1 MTVGYT
7 KRIHGSNVKE
17 YNKLCRATQILQDFI
32 YFLQENECDT
42 RGIDE
47 TFFDNIG
54 DMIEEIFSDKGL
66 ILSSEDE
73 EEELTAFTID

>member
-1 MTVGYT
+1 MV
-7 KRIHGSNVKE
+7 
-17 YNKLCRATQILQDFI
+17 

-47 TFFDNIG
+47 TTFGNIS

-66 ILSSEDE
+66 ILPSEDE
-73 EEELTAFTID
+73 EEEF

>member
-17 YNKLCRATQILQDFI
+17 YNKLCRARQVLQDFI

-47 TFFDNIG
+47 TTFGNIS

-66 ILSSEDE
+66 ILPSEDE
-73 EEELTAFTID
+73 EEEFTEFTID

>member
-7 KRIHGSNVKE
+7 KRIHGSDIKE
-17 YNKLCRATQILQDFI
+17 HNKLCETTRILQDFI

-54 DMIEEIFSDKGL
+54 DMIDEIFSDKGL
-66 ILSSEDE
+66 IISSEDE

>member
-17 YNKLCRATQILQDFI
+17 YNKLCGARQILQDFI

-47 TFFDNIG
+47 TFFDNVG
-54 DMIEEIFSDKGL
+54 DMIDEIFSDKGL
-66 ILSSEDE
+66 IISSEDE
-73 EEELTAFTID
+73 EEEFTEFIID

>member
-7 KRIHGSNVKE
+7 KRIHGSKAKE
-17 YNKLCRATQILQDFI
+17 YNILCRATQILQDFI

-47 TFFDNIG
+47 TTFGNIS

-66 ILSSEDE
+66 ILLSEDE
-73 EEELTAFTID
+73 EEEFTEFTID